1 MAVETLQPW
10 DELRDLLAAGA
21 PAEAVEA
28 CLDAI
33 EPSERVRTFF
43 RLTEDE
49 QRALLKA
56 LSAERA
62 ADLIEYL
69 PDTHVAELI
78 DDMASHE
85 AAAIVEEMAS
95 DERADLLG
103 ELETH
108 EAEAILEHL
117 DEEDAEETRQLISY
131 PADVA
136 GGLMMTEFAVY
147 PMATTVREVVE
158 ELTGRDG
165 DYAYLTVHYVYV
177 VVKRRKLKG
186 VLRLR
191 DMVFADPD
199 AKIGT
204 LARPADAVRPDA
216 TLGELE
222 RFFDEHDI
230 AAVPV
235 TDERGMLLGIV
246 RRRALLEALAEKAES
261 DSLKSA
267 GIVGGEELRSM
278 PVLVRSRRR
287 LTWLSI
293 NIGLNIVAASVI
305 ALYEDTLSAVIALAV
320 FLPIVSDMSGCSGNQ
335 AVAVS
340 MRELTMGA
348 VVPRDVW
355 RVWRKEVSVGLINGL
370 VLGILLAAAA
380 WLWKGIPMLGLVVG
394 GALALNTLVAVS
406 IGGCVPLILKGIR
419 VDPAVASGPVLTTVT
434 DMCGFFLVLSLA
446 TLALPAIT

>member
-10 DELRDLLAAGA
+10 DEIRDLLASGA
-21 PAEAVEA
+21 PAESVEA
-28 CLDAI
+28 CLDAL
-33 EPSERVRTFF
+33 EPSEWVRVFL
-43 RLTEDE
+43 RLDE
-49 QRALLKA
+49 ESQRALLKTISTELA
-56 LSAERA
+56 AE
-62 ADLIEYL
+62 LITWL
-69 PDTHVAELI
+69 PDAHVAELI
-78 DDMASHE
+78 DDMPSDE
-85 AAAIVEEMAS
+85 VAAIIDDLPS
-95 DERADLLG
+95 DERADLLS
-103 ELETH
+103 ELESD

-117 DEEDAEETRQLISY
+117 DEEDAEEARQLISY
-131 PADVA
+131 PPDVA

-147 PMATTVREVVE
+147 PMSATVREVVD

-199 AKIGT
+199 ARIGS
-204 LARPADAVRPDA
+204 LARPAETVSPDA
-216 TLGELE
+216 TLPELE
-222 RFFDEHDI
+222 HFFDEHDI

-235 TDERGMLLGIV
+235 TDARGMLLGIV
-246 RRRALLEALAEKAES
+246 RRRALLEALADKAES

-267 GIVGGEELRSM
+267 GIMGGEELRSM
-278 PVLVRSRRR
+278 PVSLRSRRR
-287 LTWLSI
+287 LTWLTI

-348 VVPRDVW
+348 VVPKDVW
-355 RVWRKEVSVGLINGL
+355 RVWRKEAAVGLINGL
-370 VLGILLAAAA
+370 VLGLLLATAA
-380 WLWKGIPMLGLVVG
+380 WLWKGNPMLGVVVG
-394 GALALNTLVAVS
+394 AALALNTLVAVS
-406 IGGCVPLILKGIR
+406 IGGCVPLALKGMG

-446 TLALPAIT
+446 TLALPSLI